1 MKNYLGVKGWVSGG
15 RYGIERYLYF
25 LQRLTGIGLIVYL
38 FLHLVETSY
47 RLQGG
52 ATWEAV
58 MGLFDMPIFIVLEY
72 VVMAAFIF
80 HALNGIRLVLE
91 ELGFF
96 LGRPQR
102 PVYPYQNCL
111 QRQRPFMWVIGALVV
126 VFLVLSFYD
135 FML

>member
-1 MKNYLGVKGWVSGG
+1 
-15 RYGIERYLYF
+15 
-25 LQRLTGIGLIVYL
+25 
-38 FLHLVETSY
+38 
-47 RLQGG
+47 
-52 ATWEAV
+52 

>member
-47 RLQGG
+47 RLQGE
-52 ATWEAV
+52 AAWEAV